1 MKNKILNITIIIL
14 MLVMCLSNIYATQN
28 EEKYVDNDIEYI
40 KRTYE
45 ISQEDEE
52 KFLEELEKEFKIEN
66 KSYKLESKEK
76 SGGDIIET
84 IDISTIKNTV
94 SKTKSVDSIL
104 KQLPSEIAYN
114 QDGYVGTYKIN
125 ADSIKID
132 TQYNGY
138 REELVEE
145 TKIYTDLNTNDLNNI
160 PKQIMKDNL
169 VLDLLTTNWEITETR
184 TIQDNELPS
193 KYKATCYY
201 ATKIKVDNPL
211 TYLVSVTYT
220 GTADKTIKNNLIY
233 EVTYKRIDV
242 EKNYTPTLLLTSG
255 TILIV
260 WCLFLFRKKN
270 ITIYNLKQ
278 NEWKKIGRK
287 RISKP
292 VIKLDR
298 YNNRVETNKFKID
311 LDDKLVKK
319 LDGKMLK
326 VVRNKKEI
334 SKIVDSTSSV
344 IRVTI

>member
-1 MKNKILNITIIIL
+1 MKNRILNITL
-14 MLVMCLSNIYATQN
+14 MFLVLIMCLSNIYATQN

-52 KFLEELEKEFKIEN
+52 KFLEELEKEFKIDN

-76 SGGDIIET
+76 TGGDIIET

-233 EVTYKRIDV
+233 EVTYKCIDV